1 MSLRLFHIT
10 EFAESRLLS
19 PASQRNAVHPYVVVL
34 LFSLWMASVCN
45 LPLWQALLR
54 LSDSDSGKV
63 WWIGIGLALMM
74 ASALVMLLSLL
85 TWHRVLKISLTLLL
99 MLVALNAYF
108 MLTQHVFIDAS
119 MIMRIVRNPGT
130 QLRALLNWQFLL
142 IVSLLGVLPAVV
154 LWRMPLRR
162 TPLMQNLAQNL
173 AVFVGA
179 CLVLAGLWLYT
190 HQTVASLISNQPQLR
205 QLFNPFNT
213 LQTPVQR
220 LVSVR
225 P

>member
-1 MSLRLFHIT
+1 
-10 EFAESRLLS
+10 
-19 PASQRNAVHPYVVVL
+19 
-34 LFSLWMASVCN
+34 MASICN

-54 LSDSDSGKV
+54 LSDSGSGKV

-74 ASALVMLLSLL
+74 ACALVMLLSLL
-85 TWHRVLKISLTLLL
+85 TWHRILKISLTLLL

-119 MIMRIVRNPGT
+119 MIMRILKNPGT
-130 QLRALLNWQFLL
+130 QLRPLLNWQFLL

-179 CLVLAGLWLYT
+179 CVVLAGLWLYSY
-190 HQTVASLISNQPQLR
+190 QPVLSLISNQPQLR
-205 QLFNPFNT
+205 QLFNPFNM
-213 LQTPVQR
+213 LQTPVQL
-220 LVSVR
+220 LVSAR